1 MAGGK
6 KKKSFTLIILLIV
19 MIALLGACFW
29 LIKYN
34 DKKAATKSEDST
46 AETTTIAN
54 VNADSITTIHF
65 KNADGEM
72 TLVKGDD
79 KTWKNSE
86 DEAFPLNQTNAEN
99 MAKAFTD
106 LTSSRTITEGI
117 EDLSAF
123 GLDKPVVTVTV
134 TDKDGKE
141 TSIAL
146 GSEAPVAGGYYAVLN
161 GEKKVNIVPAGF
173 YNSFNYTVTQMT
185 AVESIPAIT
194 AANITHLMVENK
206 DKPGFEILFDAN
218 KAADFAGLTKWT
230 MRQPYK
236 KPLPADADAVNTL
249 LANYSALTYTSCADY
264 NAADLSKYGLDNPAA
279 TVTLQ
284 YYEEYTKDSAK
295 DGDNSTSEGNTSDNN
310 TNDGNTADQKE
321 TEKTRINYSL
331 DLLIGSKTPEGDY
344 YVKSKDSKAVNTMSS
359 DMVEKMIN
367 IDAYSNVDHYIN
379 LVNLDSIHQVD
390 INVGGKTY
398 TITTE
403 KVPATSDESQSGDD
417 KETTNYYFNGTKS
430 DEDAFKGLYQKIIS
444 PVTERDIPAEYF
456 SSNADQTPYMT
467 LKYYLNDGGTIDIS
481 YKPYDDSYY
490 VVNSGGNE
498 YFLTDMRVVN
508 DIAKELETFT
518 GKK

>member
-6 KKKSFTLIILLIV
+6 KKKSFSLIILLIA
-19 MIALLGACFW
+19 MIALLIACVW

-34 DKKAATKSEDST
+34 DKKAATKSEEST

-54 VNADSITTIHF
+54 VNVDTIKTIHF
-65 KNADGEM
+65 KNADTEM
-72 TLVKGDD
+72 TLVKGED
-79 KTWKNSE
+79 KTWKNSK

-123 GLDKPVVTVTV
+123 GLDKPAITVTV
-134 TDKDGKE
+134 TDKDDKE

-161 GEKKVNIVPAGF
+161 GEKKVNIVTAGF
-173 YNSFNYTVTQMT
+173 YNNFNYNVTQMT

-194 AANITHLMVENK
+194 AANITHLIVENK

-218 KAADFAGLTKWT
+218 KASDFAGLTKWT
-230 MRQPYK
+230 MSQPYK

-264 NAADLSKYGLDNPAA
+264 NATDLSKYGLDKPAA
-279 TVTLQ
+279 KVSLQ
-284 YYEEYTKDSAK
+284 YYEEYTKDSATK
-295 DGDNSTSEGNTSDNN
+295 DADSSTSDSNAIN
-310 TNDGNTADQKE
+310 GNTADQKE
-321 TEKTRINYSL
+321 AEKTRIDYNL
-331 DLLIGSKTPEGDY
+331 DLLIGSKTPDGDY
-344 YVKSKDSKAVNTMSS
+344 YVKSGESKAVNTMSA
-359 DMVEKMIN
+359 DMVEKMIK
-367 IDAYSNVDHYIN
+367 IDAYSNADHYIN

-398 TITTE
+398 TITTQ
-403 KVPATSDESQSGDD
+403 KAAATADDSQSGDD
-417 KETTNYYFNGTKS
+417 KGTMDYYFNGTKS
-430 DEDAFKGLYQKIIS
+430 EEDAFKGLYQKIIS

-456 SSNADQTPYMT
+456 TGNADQTPYMT
-467 LKYYLNDGGTIDIS
+467 LKYYLNDGGTIDIA

-490 VVNSGGNE
+490 VVNSNGNE

-508 DIAKELETFT
+508 DIEKTLETFT